1 MIVREATKRDVRACA
16 EIEKQESAES
26 IEIIEDEI
34 ERQVGDKN
42 HFIFVAEDDKR
53 VVGFISAEWQ
63 KWNSSLYIDSLYI
76 DKNYR
81 YRGYGSKLLKQMIRK
96 SREIKSKKVFVD
108 AEAGNRSAIILY
120 LKHGFEINGYIQDFY
135 RSKEEGDAVFLVLY
149 SKPTR

>member
-16 EIEKQESAES
+16 TIEKQESGES
-26 IEIIEDEI
+26 IEIIENEIVNQIGDE
-34 ERQVGDKN
+34 N
-42 HFIFVAEDDKR
+42 HFIFVAEEDKT
-53 VVGFISAEWQ
+53 VVGYISAEWQ
-63 KWNSSLYIDSLYI
+63 KWNNSLYIDSLYI

-81 YRGYGSKLLKQMIRK
+81 YKGYGSKLLKQVIRK

-108 AEAGNRSAIILY
+108 VEAGNRNALILY

-149 SKPTR
+149 NKY

>member
-16 EIEKQESAES
+16 KIEKQESGES
-26 IEIIEDEI
+26 IEIIEDEM
-34 ERQVGDKN
+34 EEQVGDEN

-63 KWNSSLYIDSLYI
+63 KWNNSLYIDSLYI

-81 YRGYGSKLLKQMIRK
+81 YKGYGSKLLKQVIRK

-108 AEAGNRSAIILY
+108 VEAGNRNALILY

-135 RSKEEGDAVFLVLY
+135 RSREEGDAVFLVLY
-149 SKPTR
+149 NKYSR

>member
-1 MIVREATKRDVRACA
+1 MIVRKATKRDVRACA
-16 EIEKQESAES
+16 EIEKQESGES

-53 VVGFISAEWQ
+53 VIGFISAEWQ

-81 YRGYGSKLLKQMIRK
+81 YKGYGSKLLKQMIMK

-149 SKPTR
+149 SKLTR

>member
-16 EIEKQESAES
+16 KIEKQESGES

-34 ERQVGDKN
+34 EEQVDDEN

-53 VVGFISAEWQ
+53 VVGFISSEWQ

-81 YRGYGSKLLKQMIRK
+81 FKGYGSNLLKQMIRK
-96 SREIKSKKVFVD
+96 SKEIKSKKVFVD
-108 AEAGNRSAIILY
+108 VEAGNRDALILY

-149 SKPTR
+149 NKYSS

>member
-16 EIEKQESAES
+16 TIEKQESGES

-34 ERQVGDKN
+34 ERQVGNEN
-42 HFIFVAEDDKR
+42 HFIFVAEENKR

-63 KWNSSLYIDSLYI
+63 KWNNSLYIDSLYI

-81 YRGYGSKLLKQMIRK
+81 YKGYGSKLLKQMIRK
-96 SREIKSKKVFVD
+96 SKEIKSKKVFVD
-108 AEAGNRSAIILY
+108 VEAGNRNALILY

-149 SKPTR
+149 SKYYH